1 MEVEAKFVL
10 SSEDE
15 LERVLEMLEKMG
27 FSQKGEK
34 VLKFWDI
41 YLKTE
46 SKKEA
51 VRYRIY
57 GGKIVRT
64 YKRDVARDGGV
75 IKRVEE
81 EREAS
86 LEEFEGEKG
95 KRGVLLETYTKRK
108 EYDYGDFK
116 VCFDSVVFHSNINI
130 LFLEV
135 EGEEGKVKEISRV
148 LSNMGFKV
156 ESRSK
161 LEIGLS
167 ISPYL

>member
-1 MEVEAKFVL
+1 
-10 SSEDE
+10 
-15 LERVLEMLEKMG
+15 MG

-46 SKKEA
+46 SRNEA

-57 GGKIVRT
+57 GGKILRT
-64 YKRDVARDGGV
+64 YKRDVSREGGV

-95 KRGVLLETYTKRK
+95 VRGVLLETYTKRK

-116 VCFDSVVFHSNINI
+116 VCFDSVMFYGNINI

-135 EGEEGKVKEISRV
+135 EGEEGKLGKSQGSFPIWV
-148 LSNMGFKV
+148 L
-156 ESRSK
+156 K
-161 LEIGLS
+161 LKAGQSLKS
-167 ISPYL
+167 GYPSPLTCKFP